1 MKRQTQIKLALE
13 QTRLAF
19 NAGEIQAR
27 GVSKFHVDANV
38 SRPAFD
44 GKFRNR
50 LPVIAFKAFRQ
61 AKHSGQNARLLAPGG
76 LVEEAALRREI
87 ALLAEAKDMS
97 RLAILTRQYATR
109 FGASSRFDFF
119 NSSPQLKRRPEA
131 GSGIGISSLVSR
143 LLTSSVNSS
152 RICSLLRRRRPH
164 RT

>member
-1 MKRQTQIKLALE
+1 MAAPCLEGSWGPRGPRRSRVEQDKVASLGNPRLLHDQNSMKRQTQIKLALE

-61 AKHSGQNARLLAPGG
+61 AKHSGQNA
-76 LVEEAALRREI
+76 
-87 ALLAEAKDMS
+87 
-97 RLAILTRQYATR
+97 
-109 FGASSRFDFF
+109 
-119 NSSPQLKRRPEA
+119 
-131 GSGIGISSLVSR
+131 
-143 LLTSSVNSS
+143 
-152 RICSLLRRRRPH
+152 
-164 RT
+164 